1 MNEKAFRLG
10 DDNISPSVLGVGRL
24 EELLNSLNDGTVN
37 EETEERLFLL
47 ENFETPDAD
56 KEKNAGSFHKEYI
69 NLKKNAAS

>member
-47 ENFETPDAD
+47 ETFETPDAD

-69 NLKKNAAS
+69 NLRKNAAS